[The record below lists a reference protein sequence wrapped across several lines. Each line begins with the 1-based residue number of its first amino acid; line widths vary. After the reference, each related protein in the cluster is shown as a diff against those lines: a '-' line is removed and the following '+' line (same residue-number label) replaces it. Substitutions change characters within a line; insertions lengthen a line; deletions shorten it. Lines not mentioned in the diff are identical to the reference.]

1 MWFAHSRNQKRYNV
15 CKFNKRYETTNPQ
28 TQRPSA
34 SYCRSGTGETHEIR
48 LNENKFYNSKCKTE
62 RFNNSPLV
70 YASRKYNMA
79 FDNN

>member
-1 MWFAHSRNQKRYNV
+1 MWFAHSRIQKRYNV

-28 TQRPSA
+28 TQRSSA
-34 SYCRSGTGETHEIR
+34 TYCRLVREKSTR
-48 LNENKFYNSKCKTE
+48 LNENKFYNFKCKTE

-70 YASRKYNMA
+70 YAIRKYNMA